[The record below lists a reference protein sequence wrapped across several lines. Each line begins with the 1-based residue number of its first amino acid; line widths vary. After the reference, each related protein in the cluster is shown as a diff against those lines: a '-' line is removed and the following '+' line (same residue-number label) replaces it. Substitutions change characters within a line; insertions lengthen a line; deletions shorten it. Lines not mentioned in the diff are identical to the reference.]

1 MTDSFLQKQRVQDLG
16 NFTFSF
22 GMTSTKNKT
31 TRITQRTA
39 TAINHT
45 FSNIF
50 ISNEIHAGII
60 KTDIS
65 DNFLIYLDKKRVRQE
80 DKIMDV
86 MIEQVKQN
94 LRNVCQSDLK
104 LLKDANVA
112 RMIISRENL
121 FHYVVKYTHKNS
133 FSPWITKGIKKSS
146 KRKQRL
152 CKKFLKKYAFK
163 NEQNYRTYEK
173 LFESVIK
180 R

>member
-1 MTDSFLQKQRVQDLG
+1 MTDSFLQKQRVKGLG
-16 NFTFSF
+16 IFTFSF

-45 FSNIF
+45 FSNILT
-50 ISNEIHAGII
+50 SNEIHAGVI

-65 DNFLIYLDKKRVRQE
+65 DNFLIYLDKKKRVRQE
-80 DKIMDV
+80 DKIMVV
-86 MIEQVKQN
+86 MIEQEKQN
-94 LRNVCQSDLK
+94 LRIVYQSDLK
-104 LLKDANVA
+104 MLKNANVA

-121 FHYVVKYTHKNS
+121 FHYVVKYTHKNN
-133 FSPWITKGIKKSS
+133 FSPWIIKGIKKSS
-146 KRKQRL
+146 RRKQRL
-152 CKKFLKKYAFK
+152 CKKFLKKFK